1 LRKICFLMLAALALL
16 LNQMPIAVA
25 QNPVALSPQH
35 EWVAGVA
42 DEAFQHA
49 EQAWA
54 VCIRRAPGR
63 NERQQNSDW
72 VDEVV
77 MHCAKELTHALDVK
91 SLGYR
96 ARRPSA
102 FAPWRSAEPA
112 GSLGRQGASSWKTRF
127 ATVGFH
133 RLAHQEQKGHE
144 RRTPCR
150 PGGERDHHAPSRV
163 RSKKSLIGISARAIS
178 SAIAASG
185 NRPCSST
192 NSRQYSSKV
201 FGRTISSMSS
211 AVVFGRS

>member
-1 LRKICFLMLAALALL
+1 MAIGDTATANGVNGSNDAAQH
-16 LNQMPIAVA
+16 NVDQNREPKRNRSA
-25 QNPVALSPQH
+25 QRDAN
-35 EWVAGVA
+35 
-42 DEAFQHA
+42 
-49 EQAWA
+49 
-54 VCIRRAPGR
+54 
-63 NERQQNSDW
+63 
-72 VDEVV
+72 
-77 MHCAKELTHALDVK
+77 
-91 SLGYR
+91 GYR

-211 AVVFGRS
+211 AAGLSERVIAEIMGWEEEHVARIIRRYVDRSAATKAIIRQLNETRT